1 MVFSFFKKEPKKM
14 IARPAVVPR
23 GKEVKPDTAP
33 AEGRANRHAGSSPK
47 PAAPASAPLK
57 EVISTLDGSS
67 FVFSETSLDF
77 QIEADID
84 PIDAEA
90 EEAAILFANGQ
101 DEAARVALENALRI
115 HGAGV
120 GERLWLMLFDLY
132 QLIGEK
138 APFDA
143 LGVEYA
149 RSFEKSPPGWYDK
162 SEGRAQAP
170 EALPRSV
177 LFKGPLTGGNDAAF
191 AAVRQALEKTPRL
204 RVDVSQL
211 RDVDA
216 AGCGRLLNLVHQARK
231 ARRDIELLGRE
242 ALRALLEQRIET
254 GCAAHE
260 ECWLML
266 LELYQMQGQH
276 ELFEEMAINYAVTF
290 EVSPPSWE
298 VSRVAAPEPARK
310 MVAEPAPVEFAVG
323 TYVLRGDIKAMRFGD
338 LPERTAA
345 SDPVLIDCADLTRI
359 DFISAG
365 ALLNALTTV
374 RRTGKQIVFRHP
386 NHLVAELFGVV
397 GLKAVATILLAKR

>member
-1 MVFSFFKKEPKKM
+1 MLS
-14 IARPAVVPR
+14 RPAAVPR
-23 GKEVKPDTAP
+23 GKEIKPDP
-33 AEGRANRHAGSSPK
+33 ARGEGRAKSHSESSPK
-47 PAAPASAPLK
+47 PPAPAPAP
-57 EVISTLDGSS
+57 EPIRGATATLDGSS

-101 DEAARVALENALRI
+101 DEAARTALEKAVSMNSPGL
-115 HGAGV
+115 

-132 QLIGEK
+132 QLTGKK

-149 RSFEKSPPGWYDK
+149 RSFEKSPPGWHDK
-162 SEGRAQAP
+162 SEGRGKVP
-170 EALPRSV
+170 EAIPRSL
-177 LFKGPLTGGNDAAF
+177 LFRGALTGANEAAF
-191 AAVRQALEKTPRL
+191 TALRQALEKTPRL
-204 RVDVSQL
+204 RVDLSQL
-211 RDVDA
+211 RDLDA
-216 AGCGRLLNLVHQARK
+216 AGCGQLLDLVHQARK
-231 ARRDIELLGRE
+231 ARRDIELFGRD
-242 ALRALLEQRIET
+242 ALCALLEQRAET
-254 GCAAHE
+254 GRAAHQ

-276 ELFEEMAINYAVTF
+276 DTFEDMAINYAVTF

-298 VSRVAAPEPARK
+298 ARHVAAPEPVRK
-310 MVAEPAPVEFAVG
+310 MVAESAPADPAVG
-323 TYVLRGDIKAMRFGD
+323 AYVLRGDIKAMRFGD
-338 LPERTAA
+338 LPERTEAT
-345 SDPVLIDCADLTRI
+345 DPVLIDCADLTRI

-365 ALLNALTTV
+365 ALLNVLTTV